1 MLDAALRSIRDVLSS
16 DFRHILW
23 KAIGLTLILF
33 VAIFVGVET
42 LLSLFAGF
50 PWPWL
55 TTVLSIITGLGLI
68 AAFFFVMA
76 PVTAMFAGIFL
87 DQVAERIERRDYPQD
102 PVGKPL
108 PLGTAIIM
116 GIQFALLVLVVN
128 LATLPTFFLGIGAAA
143 MVIANAY
150 LLGREYFTMVAAR
163 HMGFGEAADLRRDNA
178 ARVFAAGLIPA
189 GLAVIPL
196 VNVLVPIFSTAY
208 FVHIFK
214 MIAADERVVPANETA
229 WAFRPARLA
238 DIAAVQDQPMMGMA
252 LALRRHHGV
261 EHLLDLGRGL
271 AGSEAGPVAD
281 PEQMGVDGDGRLAEG
296 GVEDDIGGLAADAG
310 QRLEGGA
317 IARNLPAMPLDQH
330 LRERDHVL
338 GLGAVEPD
346 RADMVAERR
355 LAQRDHLL
363 RRVDLGKKP
372 CG

>member
-1 MLDAALRSIRDVLSS
+1 MLDAALRSFRDVLSS

-23 KAIGLTLILF
+23 KAIGLTLLLF

-42 LLSLFAGF
+42 LLSLFAGL

-102 PVGKPL
+102 PVGKAL
-108 PLGTAIIM
+108 PLSTSFLM
-116 GIQFALLVLVVN
+116 GVQFALLVLVVN

-143 MVIANAY
+143 MVVANAY

-163 HMGFGEAADLRRDNA
+163 HMDIREASELRRDNA
-178 ARVFAAGLIPA
+178 ARIFAAGLIPA

-214 MIAADERVVPANETA
+214 IIAADER
-229 WAFRPARLA
+229 
-238 DIAAVQDQPMMGMA
+238 
-252 LALRRHHGV
+252 
-261 EHLLDLGRGL
+261 
-271 AGSEAGPVAD
+271 
-281 PEQMGVDGDGRLAEG
+281 
-296 GVEDDIGGLAADAG
+296 
-310 QRLEGGA
+310 
-317 IARNLPAMPLDQH
+317 LPASSP
-330 LRERDHVL
+330 
-338 GLGAVEPD
+338 
-346 RADMVAERR
+346 
-355 LAQRDHLL
+355 
-363 RRVDLGKKP
+363 
-372 CG
+372 

>member
-1 MLDAALRSIRDVLSS
+1 MLDAALRSFRDVLSS

-23 KAIGLTLILF
+23 KAIGLTLLLF

-102 PVGKPL
+102 PVGKAL
-108 PLGTAIIM
+108 PLSTSFLM
-116 GIQFALLVLVVN
+116 GVQFALLVLVVN

-143 MVIANAY
+143 MVVANAY

-163 HMGFGEAADLRRDNA
+163 HMDIREANELRRDNA
-178 ARVFAAGLIPA
+178 ARIFAAGLIPA

-214 MIAADERVVPANETA
+214 IIAADER
-229 WAFRPARLA
+229 
-238 DIAAVQDQPMMGMA
+238 
-252 LALRRHHGV
+252 
-261 EHLLDLGRGL
+261 
-271 AGSEAGPVAD
+271 
-281 PEQMGVDGDGRLAEG
+281 
-296 GVEDDIGGLAADAG
+296 
-310 QRLEGGA
+310 
-317 IARNLPAMPLDQH
+317 LPASSP
-330 LRERDHVL
+330 
-338 GLGAVEPD
+338 
-346 RADMVAERR
+346 
-355 LAQRDHLL
+355 
-363 RRVDLGKKP
+363 
-372 CG
+372 